1 MQRFLVIGANGF
13 LGSYLLNFRNNPKI
27 QENNIV
33 LLASDLE
40 NSHLSQQIPF
50 YQIDITQTENT
61 IRTIGEINPDV
72 VILTASMT
80 DVDQCEM
87 DKKLAAKINID
98 GPKNVITACEQTD
111 SKLVF
116 LSTDFIFDGTKED
129 GMYKETDAPNPLSYY
144 GKTKY
149 EAELLIKNSELE
161 YLICR
166 TAVLYGWNLWK
177 LNFITWII
185 NQLKD
190 KKNLSIVTDQFNS
203 PTYVEN
209 LAEIILKLLEKDAE
223 GIFHTAGDC
232 SLSRYEMALRTA
244 EIFNFDL
251 ALIQPF
257 SNLKQ
262 KAIRPKNASLDIS
275 KLNSLISSELKVL
288 NLVQGLQKMNQIKA
302 KYLS

>member
-1 MQRFLVIGANGF
+1 M
-13 LGSYLLNFRNNPKI
+13 
-27 QENNIV
+27 
-33 LLASDLE
+33 
-40 NSHLSQQIPF
+40 
-50 YQIDITQTENT
+50 
-61 IRTIGEINPDV
+61 
-72 VILTASMT
+72 
-80 DVDQCEM
+80 
-87 DKKLAAKINID
+87 
-98 GPKNVITACEQTD
+98 
-111 SKLVF
+111 
-116 LSTDFIFDGTKED
+116 
-129 GMYKETDAPNPLSYY
+129 
-144 GKTKY
+144 
-149 EAELLIKNSELE
+149 
-161 YLICR
+161 
-166 TAVLYGWNLWK
+166 
-177 LNFITWII
+177 
-185 NQLKD
+185 KD